1 MFNFLFT
8 AIRKIVG
15 KIIDS
20 YQFPISK
27 KKKENNVGFS
37 NFALIKMNWRVII

>member
-27 KKKENNVGFS
+27 KKKR
-37 NFALIKMNWRVII
+37 K